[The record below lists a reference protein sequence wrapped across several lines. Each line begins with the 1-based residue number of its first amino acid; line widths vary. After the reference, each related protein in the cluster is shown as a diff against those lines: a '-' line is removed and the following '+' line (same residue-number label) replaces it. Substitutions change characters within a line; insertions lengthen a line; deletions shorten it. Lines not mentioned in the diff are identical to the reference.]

1 MGGNKKRE
9 KHKGKAKAT
18 VDPSIGPDEV
28 RICVEFM
35 EPDLAFTK
43 VAKLA
48 APAKATVEECLRSAQ
63 KLLPTRSVLDPK
75 DFVHYVIDGLEG
87 LTVAEWAQL
96 TPGLPPTVNVST
108 DAGKGLVAK
117 YTALSGE
124 VKELEAQVRDAREQK
139 LSLQA
144 EVKETRE
151 QKLSLQAEVKETRE
165 QKLSLQAEVKETREQ
180 KLSLQAEVKDAK
192 EKKVHAEGLLA
203 AKQDEVM
210 DRMAK
215 LEAETKNGK
224 AELEK
229 QLEQCNAKLEQL
241 QLANADL
248 HKAMAE
254 LRELN
259 KKHQERIFELEFL
272 VYHEHK

>member
-151 QKLSLQAEVKETRE
+151 QKLSLQAEVK
-165 QKLSLQAEVKETREQ
+165 
-180 KLSLQAEVKDAK
+180 DAK

>member
-1 MGGNKKRE
+1 MGNKKRE

-18 VDPSIGPDEV
+18 VDPSVGPDEV

-124 VKELEAQVRDAREQK
+124 VKELEAQVRDARDQK

-144 EVKETRE
+144 EVKD
-151 QKLSLQAEVKETRE
+151 
-165 QKLSLQAEVKETREQ
+165 TREQ

-192 EKKVHAEGLLA
+192 EKKLHAEGLLA
-203 AKQDEVM
+203 AMQDEVM

>member
-165 QKLSLQAEVKETREQ
+165 QKLSLQAEVK
-180 KLSLQAEVKDAK
+180 DAK

>member
-1 MGGNKKRE
+1 MGNKKRE

-18 VDPSIGPDEV
+18 VDPSVGPDEDAQV

-124 VKELEAQVRDAREQK
+124 VKELEAQVRDARDQK

-144 EVKETRE
+144 EVKD
-151 QKLSLQAEVKETRE
+151 
-165 QKLSLQAEVKETREQ
+165 TREQ

-192 EKKVHAEGLLA
+192 EKKLHAEGLLA
-203 AKQDEVM
+203 AMQDEVM